1 MTNKFNELSSDEME
15 EIQSDSSSSSDY
27 KPDADME
34 KKGYEW
40 DSSGLYKPYTFK
52 HDVNPD
58 MRDIYLK
65 IERIPDLKTKFIKY
79 SWTYKVNG
87 EFKTLNFFRR
97 DMLPVE
103 EDIDSGGKA
112 SINRSLSFKGQR
124 ARLNASEG
132 TYKSFMIELIEDI
145 VNSPSLDIF
154 KELDY
159 EFQCSDEDDEE
170 WEEDDEFIDEGYLSR
185 VDPDLDDDAL
195 ADAKEV
201 KEWIDDFGLIN
212 YWDSLVNPFHIGNHK
227 AIYRK
232 HLGGF
237 NVISGKGSYFIST
250 KAKSNVGKS
259 LEDEIAFLMMI
270 PDRYIFKKNQMTLA
284 SFSRYSDINV
294 RYFERM
300 LIYFGDLGNKKA
312 YEKIEEVFDA
322 IKVLIT
328 EGYFSRDLTEGNS
341 SSMQNK
347 TLELMADSIGA
358 IFQTVR
364 FDFLGDEEEQI
375 ASRSIES
382 NPIEANDDEV
392 LDFLFALK
400 YPDSYENKSQKYAME
415 EISKYHN
422 YLLWLVKEDI
432 QIIIPYRR
440 FFKRFVKNSDVIFRD
455 FNQIIELFEAF
466 CILTHG
472 DCIETPDGL
481 LIASPDQL
489 MTFISELSLDNTL
502 PPVESN
508 FLKMLISEGNK
519 SELRIIEDSDDDLNP
534 IAEFE
539 NDVME
544 HLGFLENLKKYEY
557 ESFSDLDFN
566 KRQTA
571 ISKLLEF
578 YRLGGTGLNHKENVF
593 FRVNDVQRI
602 HSSKRAFR
610 DIDDVGALLN
620 KLYSN
625 LYLDKLEY
633 QDKDSKGRNIYYLT
647 NKCKEILNP
656 IRLENA
662 DIIDANKFLASQD
675 IEYAISYEIKAE
687 SEEINAE

>member
-1 MTNKFNELSSDEME
+1 
-15 EIQSDSSSSSDY
+15 
-27 KPDADME
+27 
-34 KKGYEW
+34 
-40 DSSGLYKPYTFK
+40 
-52 HDVNPD
+52 
-58 MRDIYLK
+58 
-65 IERIPDLKTKFIKY
+65 
-79 SWTYKVNG
+79 
-87 EFKTLNFFRR
+87 
-97 DMLPVE
+97 
-103 EDIDSGGKA
+103 
-112 SINRSLSFKGQR
+112 
-124 ARLNASEG
+124 
-132 TYKSFMIELIEDI
+132 
-145 VNSPSLDIF
+145 
-154 KELDY
+154 
-159 EFQCSDEDDEE
+159 
-170 WEEDDEFIDEGYLSR
+170 
-185 VDPDLDDDAL
+185 
-195 ADAKEV
+195 
-201 KEWIDDFGLIN
+201 
-212 YWDSLVNPFHIGNHK
+212 
-227 AIYRK
+227 
-232 HLGGF
+232 
-237 NVISGKGSYFIST
+237 
-250 KAKSNVGKS
+250 
-259 LEDEIAFLMMI
+259 MI
-270 PDRYIFKKNQMTLA
+270 PERYIFKKNQMTLA

-415 EISKYHN
+415 EIKKYHN

-432 QIIIPYRR
+432 KIIIPYRR

-472 DCIETPDGL
+472 NCIETPDGL
-481 LIASPDQL
+481 LIASPEQL

-508 FLKMLISEGNK
+508 FLKMLISNGNK
-519 SELRIIEDSDDDLNP
+519 SELRIIEDSDDGLNP

-539 NDVME
+539 NAVME
-544 HLGFLENLKKYEY
+544 HLGYLENLKRYEF

-566 KRQTA
+566 KRMTA

-610 DIDDVGALLN
+610 DIDDVGSLLN

-625 LYLDKLEY
+625 LYLNKLEY

-647 NKCKEILNP
+647 EKCKEILNP

-662 DIIDANKFLASQD
+662 DIIDANKFLTSQD

-687 SEEINAE
+687 LEDENAE